1 METYP
6 DIVRRDGTLFFAC
19 ADNDRAAIST
29 SIERLIDLLD
39 ALDGDP
45 DLEPYMADT
54 QGVGGVGSAD
64 DREGDDADLEPS
76 CGWSAS
82 EAAYGIYD
90 GPVSGEEEEED
101 PSGFGDFEALLEDT
115 SGEPSLGWT
124 NHIDQTKAL
133 MTHNVWHAEDGE
145 PDLGWC
151 GNATGWTVGEGTADA
166 EPNGDEGDYSG
177 FTDESPWVGFEYDGS
192 GEAEANEM
200 IRGLTRAAARAK
212 AYQALGVFP
221 LVYDFRG
228 MAR

>member
-45 DLEPYMADT
+45 DLEPYLADT

-90 GPVSGEEEEED
+90 GPVSGEEEEEE
-101 PSGFGDFEALLEDT
+101 PSGFGDVEGMHEDM

-124 NHIDQTKAL
+124 NHIDQTKAH
-133 MTHNVWHAEDGE
+133 MTHNVWFVEDGE
-145 PDLGWC
+145 HDLATC
-151 GNATGWTVGEGTADA
+151 GNGTGWQKGEPLEESEDEREWDPSEAGIADA
-166 EPNGDEGDYSG
+166 DALHD
-177 FTDESPWVGFEYDGS
+177 FETTSQMTAAQAGLIFDGS
-192 GEAEANEM
+192 GFEQAEAM
-200 IRGLTRAAARAK
+200 IRAGHLCRAE
-212 AYQALGVFP
+212 QALH
-221 LVYDFRG
+221 
-228 MAR
+228 